1 MDYTPAVL
9 KNKGVPVQYCKVRL
23 EDDSWVPVWDSEGE
37 LELEE
42 GYVRFTHNIIADLE
56 ELWEGLPEWQEAM
69 EVKPVSTLRRTLGL
83 MLSEPL
89 AQVGARMVEGRLAEY
104 TNAVGVA
111 WALANGVDP
120 PMAQRLLEQS
130 RAAVDSQMNLL
141 DEQLEQSVNAM
152 ETAAENVATRG
163 KKQSQSGAKSD
174 TKGSKT
180 SGKQAPPKS

>member
-1 MDYTPAVL
+1 M
-9 KNKGVPVQYCKVRL
+9 
-23 EDDSWVPVWDSEGE
+23 
-37 LELEE
+37 
-42 GYVRFTHNIIADLE
+42 
-56 ELWEGLPEWQEAM
+56 
-69 EVKPVSTLRRTLGL
+69 KPVSTLRRTLGL

-120 PMAQRLLEQS
+120 TMAQRLLEQS

-180 SGKQAPPKS
+180 SGEPAPPKS